1 MFENCFD
8 RLRQRSALVH
18 NITNYVTVN
27 DVANKLLNHVEKLS
41 TTASVLDENMEGL
54 KNEISVFKI

>member
-27 DVANKLLNHVEKLS
+27 DVEIGR
-41 TTASVLDENMEGL
+41 ASGRERV
-54 KNEISVFKI
+54 